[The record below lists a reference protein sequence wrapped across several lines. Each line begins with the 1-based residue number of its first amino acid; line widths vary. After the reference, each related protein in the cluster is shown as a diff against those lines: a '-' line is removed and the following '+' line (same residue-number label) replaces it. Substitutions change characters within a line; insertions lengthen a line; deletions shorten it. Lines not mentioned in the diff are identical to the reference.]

1 MGYTSKTK
9 CQAPCV
15 ESHRFQRRTRRKAPQ
30 KGSAAMGYAALLD
43 VAGRVNDLL
52 NAGSVLSWDARTMMP
67 RGGSPTRSKQL
78 ATLAVAA
85 RDLLCSDEMRRALER
100 AEAEVAGREGDSVE
114 ARITAQVREAI
125 AYHERIPTAL
135 LHRKTELG
143 AAAHA
148 VWAEARRTSDF
159 GLFAGTLAT
168 MVEINREMA
177 EAIGYDDHPYNALM
191 YRFEPG
197 TTKAALDVLFARL
210 REGML
215 PLVRAI
221 ADADRPRSDFLF
233 RDYPVDVQMDVA
245 LKMAQRV
252 GYDTDRGRLDLTVHP
267 FEVSFTRNDVRITTR
282 VASDYMPMSLFGALH
297 EAGHAM
303 YEQNVDPAYTRTP
316 LATDLIGLY
325 AVGGVSFGAHESQ
338 SRLWEN
344 HVGRSR
350 AFWANHM
357 DEMRAAYPGLLD
369 DVDAEEFYRAVNRS
383 EPDLIRVE
391 ADELTYDFHIMLR
404 CELEAGLIDGSLD
417 VADLPEAWN
426 AAMKSY
432 LGVDVPDDA
441 RGVLQDVHW
450 SSGQIGT
457 FCNYTIGNIMAA
469 QLYDHA
475 IAQTPGIATALTGGD
490 YTPLRD
496 WLTENICRHG
506 RRFGRD
512 ELLVRATGRPL
523 DPEPYIAHLTA
534 KFSDIYALA

>member
-1 MGYTSKTK
+1 MS
-9 CQAPCV
+9 
-15 ESHRFQRRTRRKAPQ
+15 
-30 KGSAAMGYAALLD
+30 YAGLIE
-43 VAGRVNDLL
+43 VMGRVNDFL

-67 RGGSPTRSKQL
+67 KAGAESRSKQL

-85 RDLLCSDEMRRALER
+85 RNLLCSDEAKRALEG
-100 AEAEVAGREGDSVE
+100 AEAEMSGKPEDSPE
-114 ARITAQVREAI
+114 ARIVAQVREAI
-125 AYHERIPTAL
+125 DYHERIPTEL
-135 LHRKTELG
+135 LRRKTELG
-143 AAAHA
+143 AAAHE
-148 VWAEARRTSDF
+148 VWAEAREKADF
-159 GLFAGTLAT
+159 SIFAPALTT
-168 MVEINREMA
+168 MVDINREMA
-177 EAIGYDDHPYNALM
+177 QAIGFEDHPYDALM

-197 TTKAALDVLFARL
+197 TTTAGLNTLFARL

-221 ADADRPRSDFLF
+221 ADAEKPRSDFLF
-233 RDYPVDVQMDVA
+233 REYPVEAQMAFA
-245 LKMAQRV
+245 LKMAKRI
-252 GYDTDRGRLDLTVHP
+252 GYDTDRGRLDTTVHP

-282 VASDYMPMSLFGALH
+282 VNKTYMPMSLFGALH

-303 YEQNVDPAYTRTP
+303 YEQGVDPAYTRTP
-316 LATDLIGLY
+316 LATDLISLY

-357 DEMRAAYPGLLD
+357 GDIKAAYPGTLD
-369 DVDAEEFYRAVNRS
+369 DVSDEEFYRAVNRS
-383 EPDLIRVE
+383 EPSFIRVE

-404 CELEAGLIDGSLD
+404 AELESKLVDGSLE
-417 VADLPEAWN
+417 VADLPAAWN
-426 AAMKSY
+426 AAMKEY

-441 RGVLQDVHW
+441 QGVLQDVHW

-469 QLYDHA
+469 QLFETA
-475 IAQTPGIATALTGGD
+475 TTENPGIQTALDGAD

-496 WLTENICRHG
+496 WLTDKVCQHG
-506 RRFGRD
+506 RRYTRD
-512 ELLVRATGRPL
+512 ELLENATGRAL
-523 DPEPYIAHLTA
+523 DPEPYIAHLTR

>member
-1 MGYTSKTK
+1 
-9 CQAPCV
+9 
-15 ESHRFQRRTRRKAPQ
+15 
-30 KGSAAMGYAALLD
+30 MGYAALLE
-43 VAGRVNDLL
+43 ATGRVNDLL
-52 NAGSVLSWDARTMMP
+52 NAGSILSWDARTMMP
-67 RGGSPTRSKQL
+67 KGGAETRSKQL

-85 RDLLCSDEMRRALER
+85 RNLLCSDEMKRALEA
-100 AEAEVAGREGDSVE
+100 AEAEVAGKNEDSVE

-125 AYHERIPTAL
+125 AYHERIPTEL
-135 LHRKTELG
+135 LRRKTELG
-143 AAAHA
+143 SATHE
-148 VWAEARRTSDF
+148 VWAEARQKADF
-159 GLFAGTLAT
+159 SMFADSLRA

-177 EAIGYDDHPYNALM
+177 QAIGFEDHPYDALM

-197 TTKAALDVLFARL
+197 TTKAGLDTLFARL

-221 ADADRPRSDFLF
+221 AQADKPRSDFLF
-233 RDYPVDVQMDVA
+233 REFPVDAQMDFA
-245 LKMAQRV
+245 LSMAQKI
-252 GYDTDRGRLDLTVHP
+252 GYDTHRGRLDLTVHP
-267 FEVSFTRNDVRITTR
+267 FEISFTRNDVRITTR

-316 LATDLIGLY
+316 LATDLVGLY

-350 AFWANHM
+350 AFWVNHM
-357 DEMRAAYPGLLD
+357 DEARAAYPGLLD

-383 EPDLIRVE
+383 EPSLIRVE
-391 ADELTYDFHIMLR
+391 ADELTYDFHVMLR
-404 CELEAGLIDGSLD
+404 CELEAKMVDGSLD

-426 AAMKSY
+426 AAIKEY
-432 LGVDVPDDA
+432 LGIDVPDDA
-441 RGVLQDVHW
+441 KGVLQDVHW

-469 QLYDHA
+469 QLFDHA
-475 IAQTPGIATALTGGD
+475 TSQDPGIEAALEKAD
-490 YTPLRD
+490 YAPLRD
-496 WLTENICRHG
+496 WLTDNVCQHG

-512 ELLVRATGRPL
+512 ELLERATGRPL
-523 DPEPYIAHLTA
+523 DPEPYIAHLTT